1 VRNFL
6 MLLAATLPIPA
17 AASPE
22 DAFAARWQQSRAKQ
36 PDAAELAVS
45 APKTWYFLGETIPLQ
60 LMFTSTQPKSFRAD
74 TRQYD
79 RVGRMNFVEQFI
91 VDPASFAEDPL
102 RGLPGEDG
110 GMGGLSGMPLPL
122 SEKPFSFERIL
133 NEWVR
138 FRKPG
143 TYRVYVLSHR
153 VSQSD
158 EGARGTPIELASNI
172 LTIDV
177 RTAPAL
183 WVKDQIAAATGILD
197 APAASGDDTTKER
210 VRAGRLLRFLDT
222 PEAAAALAKHLGA
235 GQDVDSYALHMGVLG
250 SPYRS
255 QLLPLLEQ
263 RLVAPDQ
270 PVWGR
275 YLDTLASLAEL
286 VESGGPT
293 RRTDLFERRT
303 DLFEKKRN
311 EYASRVIASLGSKQ
325 PQARAISMKALL
337 DSASVTGSKPP
348 WLAGISAS
356 LIADFRNLPVT
367 IQRDLLE
374 DRWSTIQSPAMI
386 PILRD
391 LYANPPSP
399 RIDPPIEDI
408 ALRRLYNLAPDEA
421 RQILLAEIRHPT
433 KNLQWS
439 TLAMLPDGPLPELND
454 RLAARAEAHDP
465 DERLI
470 LRYATGDIVE
480 RVKRGYLQR
489 NADLDRQKLQHCMSP
504 LVFYFLRYDPAFG
517 ERELRSSLSAA
528 GGWPACYD
536 IGLQFEGLGRY
547 AMSPALE
554 RLAIEYLA
562 SPAAVLIKRGAA
574 EVLGKYGSAAAKEPL
589 WKTMESFRAWWK
601 GREQQ
606 LSTDSAGQENMQ
618 LERAL
623 RIALAQADAW
633 VLTEA
638 ELYRL
643 LGLCSS
649 EWCRQEVAGWQQS
662 R

>member
-1 VRNFL
+1 
-6 MLLAATLPIPA
+6 
-17 AASPE
+17 
-22 DAFAARWQQSRAKQ
+22 
-36 PDAAELAVS
+36 
-45 APKTWYFLGETIPLQ
+45 
-60 LMFTSTQPKSFRAD
+60 
-74 TRQYD
+74 
-79 RVGRMNFVEQFI
+79 MNGVEQFI

-102 RGLPGEDG
+102 RGLPGEEG
-110 GMGGLSGMPLPL
+110 GMGGLSSGPLTL
-122 SEKPFSFERIL
+122 SEKPYSFERVL

-138 FRKPG
+138 FRQPG

-153 VSQSD
+153 VGPTR
-158 EGARGTPIELASNI
+158 ERARGTPIELASNI

-177 RTAPAL
+177 RPAPAL
-183 WVKDQIAAATGILD
+183 WVKDQIAAATSILD
-197 APAASGDDTTKER
+197 APAASGDDTAKER
-210 VRAGRLLRFLDT
+210 VRAGRILRFLDT

-235 GQDVDSYALHMGVLG
+235 GRDVDSYLLHLGVLG
-250 SPYRS
+250 SPYRG

-275 YLDTLASLAEL
+275 YLDTLANLAEL
-286 VESGGPT
+286 VESGGPM
-293 RRTDLFERRT
+293 RRTDLV
-303 DLFEKKRN
+303 EKKRN
-311 EYASRVIASLGSKQ
+311 EYASRLIASLGAKQ
-325 PQARAISMKALL
+325 PQARAISMNALL
-337 DSASVTGSKPP
+337 DSALGAGSKPP
-348 WLAGISAS
+348 WLAGIAAS
-356 LIADFRNLPVT
+356 LIADFRNLPVMT
-367 IQRDLLE
+367 QRDLLE
-374 DRWSTIQSPAMI
+374 DRWSTIGSPAMI
-386 PILRD
+386 PLLRD

-439 TLAMLPDGPLPELND
+439 TLAMLPDRALPELND
-454 RLAARAEAHDP
+454 RLAARAEAHDL

-480 RVKRGYLQR
+480 RVKRAYLQR
-489 NADLDRQKLQHCMSP
+489 NADLDRQKLPHCMSP
-504 LVFYFLRYDPAFG
+504 LVFYFLKYDPAFG
-517 ERELRSSLSAA
+517 ERELRGNLSAA

-536 IGLQFEGLGRY
+536 IGFQFLELGRY

-562 SPAAVLIKRGAA
+562 SPAVPIKRGAA

-589 WKTMESFRAWWK
+589 WKTMEYFRSWWN
-601 GREQQ
+601 GRERQ
-606 LSTDSAGQENMQ
+606 LPMDSAGQENLQ

-638 ELYRL
+638 ELNRL

-649 EWCRQEVAGWQQS
+649 EWCRQEVTEWLRS

>member
-1 VRNFL
+1 
-6 MLLAATLPIPA
+6 MLLAAALLIPA

-22 DAFAARWQQSRAKQ
+22 DTFTARWQQLRAKQ
-36 PDAAELAVS
+36 PEGAELAVS
-45 APKTWYFLGETIPLQ
+45 APKTWFFLGETIPLQ
-60 LMFTSTQPKSFRAD
+60 LMFTSTQPKSFLAETAQQD
-74 TRQYD
+74 G
-79 RVGRMNFVEQFI
+79 VGRMNGMEQFI

-102 RGLPGEDG
+102 RGLPGESG
-110 GMGGLSGMPLPL
+110 GMGGLSGGPLPL
-122 SEKPFSFERIL
+122 SEKPFSFERVL

-143 TYRVYVLSHR
+143 TYRVYVLSLR
-153 VSQSD
+153 VSQTG
-158 EGARGTPIELASNI
+158 EGARGTPIEMASNI

-177 RTAPAL
+177 RPAPAL
-183 WVKDQIAAATGILD
+183 WVKDQIAAATSILD

-210 VRAGRLLRFLDT
+210 VRAGRILRFLDT
-222 PEAAAALAKHLGA
+222 PEAAAELAKHLGA
-235 GQDVDSYALHMGVLG
+235 GQDIDSYTLHMGVLG

-286 VESGGPT
+286 VEAGGPT
-293 RRTDLFERRT
+293 RRT

-311 EYASRVIASLGSKQ
+311 EYVSRLITSLGAKL
-325 PQARAISMKALL
+325 PQARAISLNALL
-337 DSASVTGSKPP
+337 DSASATGSKPP
-348 WLAGISAS
+348 WLAGIAAS
-356 LIADFRNLPVT
+356 LTADFRDLPVMT
-367 IQRDLLE
+367 QRDLLE
-374 DRWSTIQSPAMI
+374 SRWSTIGSPAMI
-386 PILRD
+386 PVLRD

-399 RIDPPIEDI
+399 RVDPPIEDL
-408 ALRRLYNLAPDEA
+408 ALRRLYELAPDEG

-433 KNLQWS
+433 RNLQWS
-439 TLAMLPDGPLPELND
+439 TLAMLPDGALPELND
-454 RLAARAEAHDP
+454 RLAARAEAHSL

-480 RVKRGYLQR
+480 RVKRAYLER
-489 NADLDRQKLQHCMSP
+489 NAELDRQKLQHCMSP
-504 LVFYFLRYDPAFG
+504 LVFYFLKYDPAFG
-517 ERELRSSLSAA
+517 ERELRSNLSAA
-528 GGWPACYD
+528 GGVPACYD
-536 IGLQFEGLGRY
+536 IGHQFLGLGRY

-562 SPAAVLIKRGAA
+562 SPAAVPIKRGAA

-589 WKTMESFRAWWK
+589 WKTMESFRSWWK
-601 GREQQ
+601 GREKQ
-606 LSTDSAGQENMQ
+606 LSTDSPGQENMQ

-638 ELYRL
+638 ELNRL